1 MENRTLQAKPDA
13 RTEGLVV
20 QELSDEV
27 LVYDLDRHKA
37 HCLNE
42 TAAFVW
48 QQCDGTATVDDIS
61 GRLASKFDAPVDEDV
76 VWSALLQLEK
86 SHLLQSRVTQTPGA
100 RKVTRRELLRKGG
113 LAAAVAL
120 PLITSVVA
128 PTTAAARSCVPFK
141 GLCDPKANFC
151 CTDAKF
157 CQFSPK
163 RKAFVCSVG

>member
-13 RTEGLVV
+13 RTEGLLI
-20 QELSDEV
+20 QELPDEV

-48 QQCDGTATVDDIS
+48 QQCDGTATVTEIS
-61 GRLASKFDAPVDEDV
+61 ERLAEKFDAPADEDV

-86 SHLLQSRVTQTPGA
+86 SRLLQSRVTQTLGA
-100 RKVTRRELLRKGG
+100 RKVSRRELMRKAGI
-113 LAAAVAL
+113 AAAVAL

-128 PTTAAARSCVPFK
+128 PNAAAAASCIPFK
-141 GLCDPKANFC
+141 GICNQAANFC
-151 CTDAKF
+151 CAGLK
-157 CQFSPK
+157 CQKTKVAGVF
-163 RKAFVCSVG
+163 RCGL

>member
-13 RTEGLVV
+13 RNEGLVI

-48 QQCDGTATVDDIS
+48 QQCDGTATVTDIS
-61 GRLASKFDAPVDEDV
+61 TRLAKKFDAPADEDV
-76 VWSALLQLEK
+76 VWAALLQLEK
-86 SHLLQSRVTQTPGA
+86 SHLLQARVTQTLGA
-100 RKVTRRELLRKGG
+100 RRVTRRELMRKASI
-113 LAAAVAL
+113 AAAVAL

-128 PTTAAARSCVPFK
+128 PTAASALSCIQFK
-141 GLCDPKANFC
+141 ELCDPNNNFC
-151 CTDAKF
+151 CTTASK
-157 CQFSPK
+157 CQFSKK
-163 RKAFVCSVG
+163 RKAFVCSIG